1 MAQMRCEVVTA
12 ERTVYEGDVD
22 LVLAPTMEG
31 QLGILPHHTPLLT
44 ALSFGELVLRRE
56 GLPDEFIA
64 IGGGFMEVGPQ
75 DIIILADS
83 AERAEEIDMARAE
96 EARQRARET
105 MAQKRKEDVDFARAE
120 AALRRSLI
128 RLKVAQRR
136 RRGTGRR
143 PEAGPPPGLDSGGQT

>member
-1 MAQMRCEVVTA
+1 MAQIRCEIVTA
-12 ERTVYEGDVD
+12 ERTVFEGDVD
-22 LVLAPTMEG
+22 LVLAPGMGG
-31 QLGILPHHTPLLT
+31 QLGILPHHAPLMT

-64 IGGGFMEVGPQ
+64 IGGGFMEAGPEHV
-75 DIIILADS
+75 IILADS
-83 AERAEEIDMARAE
+83 AERAEEIDVARAE

-120 AALRRSLI
+120 ASLRRSLI

-136 RRGTGRR
+136 RRATGRR
-143 PEAGPPPGLDSGGQT
+143 PETGPPPASGSGGQA

>member
-12 ERTVYEGDVD
+12 ERTVFEGDVD
-22 LVLAPTMEG
+22 LVLAPGLEG

-75 DIIILADS
+75 HIIILADS
-83 AERAEEIDMARAE
+83 AERAEEIDVARAE
-96 EARQRARET
+96 EARERARET

-120 AALRRSLI
+120 AALRRSVV
-128 RLKVAQRR
+128 RLKVARRR
-136 RRGTGRR
+136 RRGTGRG
-143 PEAGPPPGLDSGGQT
+143 PEPGPLPGSGS